1 MVQADSGLV
10 VSAVIRPVHP
20 QQASLGWWRQ
30 ELLRNGR
37 EKTKKNVI
45 QIHFSRLSLSLS
57 IEPTGATN
65 TDESFCEIGGGSA
78 QVSHH

>member
-45 QIHFSRLSLSLS
+45 QIHFSRLSPFTLDR
-57 IEPTGATN
+57 THW
-65 TDESFCEIGGGSA
+65 
-78 QVSHH
+78 SHQHG